1 MKEKFKKVKD
11 RHLFYRLLAEITGC
25 SVQNIT
31 MNWFVRS
38 YLGVPKNQTGVTEI
52 FLDKYL
58 QFEQEKTII
67 NQQLHEKYFGK
78 N

>member
-11 RHLFYRLLAEITGC
+11 KHLFYRLLAEITGC

-38 YLGVPKNQTGVTEI
+38 YLGVPKDKTEVTET

-58 QFEQEKTII
+58 QFEQEKTQII
-67 NQQLHEKYFGK
+67 NSLHEKYFGK